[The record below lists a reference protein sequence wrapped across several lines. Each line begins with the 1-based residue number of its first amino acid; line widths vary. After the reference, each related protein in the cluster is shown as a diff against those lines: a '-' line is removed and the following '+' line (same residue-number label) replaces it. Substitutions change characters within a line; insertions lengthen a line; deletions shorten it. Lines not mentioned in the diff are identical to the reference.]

1 MAHVGD
7 VVSVA
12 VTGPCAETV
21 AVSRGHGAREL
32 SAGRFL
38 LMAPGVSHFSATMP
52 MCAHRHCIGGV
63 AVLGFFDVEVSG
75 R

>member
-1 MAHVGD
+1 
-7 VVSVA
+7 
-12 VTGPCAETV
+12 
-21 AVSRGHGAREL
+21 
-32 SAGRFL
+32 
-38 LMAPGVSHFSATMP
+38 MP